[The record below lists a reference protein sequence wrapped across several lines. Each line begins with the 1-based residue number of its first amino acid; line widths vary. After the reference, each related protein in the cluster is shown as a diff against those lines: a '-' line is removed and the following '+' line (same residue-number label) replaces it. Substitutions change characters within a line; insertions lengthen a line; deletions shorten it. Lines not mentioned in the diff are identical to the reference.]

1 MTCRTR
7 SVALPTRAATLL
19 FCLLSAACA
28 TIEPAPSTPPVEA
41 VAAFQLPNDPAQPPW
56 MRVPIRFKTETVYRA
71 DAVAG
76 QPCIRAEADTSW
88 SILAAPVPAA
98 FANASTLSWRWI
110 TDALPRNATGKGMGR
125 DDASVRVMIA
135 FKGDMDKVPAADRAA
150 MNMARLVGGWQI
162 PYASIQYLWEAELP
176 AETLLDHHT
185 VSRIKKLVVRSGP
198 EGLGQWLAFERD
210 VRADFRRLF
219 PGEEPGEI
227 ESIGIMTDTE
237 TMGGKASA
245 CYADIT
251 LR

>member
-1 MTCRTR
+1 MTCYTLLT
-7 SVALPTRAATLL
+7 ALGARAATLL
-19 FCLLSAACA
+19 SCLLATACA
-28 TIEPAPSTPPVEA
+28 TIERPAVPAPVEPA
-41 VAAFQLPNDPAQPPW
+41 AAFRLPNDPAQPPW
-56 MRVPIRFKTETVYRA
+56 LRVPIRFKTETVYRA
-71 DAVAG
+71 DVVLG

-110 TDALPRNATGKGMGR
+110 TEALPPNATGQGIGR
-125 DDASVRVMIA
+125 DDASVRVLIA
-135 FKGDMDKVPAADRAA
+135 FKGDMEKVPAADRAA

-176 AETLLDHHT
+176 AETPLDHHT

-198 EGLGQWLAFERD
+198 EGLGQWLEFERD

-219 PGEEPGEI
+219 PGEGPGEI

>member
-1 MTCRTR
+1 MSHRIR
-7 SVALPTRAATLL
+7 PFALTTRAATSLL
-19 FCLLSAACA
+19 CLLSAACA
-28 TIEPAPSTPPVEA
+28 TVEPAPSPPPVEA
-41 VAAFQLPNDPAQPPW
+41 VAAFRLPNDPAQPPW
-56 MRVPIRFKTETVYRA
+56 MRVPIRFKTETVYRP
-71 DAVAG
+71 DTVDG

-88 SILAAPVPAA
+88 SILAAPVPIA

-110 TDALPRNATGKGMGR
+110 TDALPPNATGQGMGR
-125 DDASVRVMIA
+125 DDASVRVIVA
-135 FKGDMDKVPAADRAA
+135 FKGDMEKVPAADRAA

-162 PYASIQYLWEAELP
+162 PYASIQYLWEAELA
-176 AETLLDHHT
+176 AETPLDHHT
-185 VSRIKKLVVRSGP
+185 VSRIKKLVVRSGA

-210 VRADFRRLF
+210 VRTDFRRLF

>member
-1 MTCRTR
+1 MTCRAR
-7 SVALPTRAATLL
+7 SAALPARAATLL
-19 FCLLSAACA
+19 LCLLSAACA
-28 TIEPAPSTPPVEA
+28 TIEPAPPTPPVEA

-56 MRVPIRFKTETVYRA
+56 VRVPIRFKTETVYRA
-71 DAVAG
+71 DVVQG
-76 QPCIRAEADTSW
+76 VPCIRAESDTSW

-110 TDALPRNATGKGMGR
+110 TDALPPNATGQGMGR
-125 DDASVRVMIA
+125 DDASVRVLIA
-135 FKGDMDKVPAADRAA
+135 FKGDMEKVPAADRAA

-162 PYASIQYLWEAELP
+162 PYASIQYLWEARLP
-176 AETLLDHHT
+176 AETPLDHHT